1 MINQLKEQIRVVV
14 EARQKAQKAQEAKRL
29 AMLEW
34 EKQNEAIIREALFT
48 EQAVKE
54 AEHRLRELTLEVYA
68 QTGNKAPVK
77 GVGIREVT
85 KLEYDAKVAYNWAIE
100 HKMALTLDKKMF
112 EKIAQTTPL
121 DFVTVRKEPIA
132 TIATQLEVIEE
143 D

>member
-14 EARQKAQKAQEAKRL
+14 EARQKAQEAQEAKRL

-34 EKQNEAIIREALFT
+34 EKQNEAIIREALFA

-85 KLEYDAKVAYNWAIE
+85 KLEYDAKAAYNWAVE
-100 HKMALTLDKKMF
+100 HKIALKLDTVAF
-112 EKIAQTTPL
+112 EKMAKVSPP
-121 DFVTVRKEPIA
+121 DFVRVFQVAQA
-132 TIATQLEVIEE
+132 TIATQLEVI